1 MVYSVVNRYTHMG
14 IQRDKKQRIKQ
25 DQIQDLTQI
34 EHE

>member
-1 MVYSVVNRYTHMG
+1 MG

-25 DQIQDLTQI
+25 DQIQDQIQDLTQI

>member
-1 MVYSVVNRYTHMG
+1 MVYSVVNGYTPMG

-25 DQIQDLTQI
+25 DQIQDQTQN

>member
-1 MVYSVVNRYTHMG
+1 MG

-25 DQIQDLTQI
+25 DQIQNQIQDLTQI